1 MSNSG
6 DAGRLPN
13 TEPFCLVQSQSAN
26 LSDMKTL
33 VRYLEVIVD
42 PTFDDFLGNSGS
54 FRHAYLACVAIFHA
68 VDRAAEESGVRP
80 AKLRQHWCRESL
92 EFKLVDI
99 LAHHFKHVQS
109 SDEKIPATRPGLP
122 IRLALGFDEAGEGMD
137 LRNLYFVIRDAVR
150 FVHKKAGTTHPKL
163 P

>member
-1 MSNSG
+1 
-6 DAGRLPN
+6 
-13 TEPFCLVQSQSAN
+13 
-26 LSDMKTL
+26 MKTL
-33 VRYLEVIVD
+33 ARYLEVIVD
-42 PTFDDFLGNSGS
+42 PTFDDFLGNSRS

-68 VDRAAEESGVRP
+68 VDRAAEERSVSSK
-80 AKLRQHWCRESL
+80 KLRQDWGRESL

-109 SDEKIPATRPGLP
+109 SDEKIPVTRPGIP
-122 IRLALGFDEAGEGMD
+122 IWIVLGFDEAGEGMD

>member
-1 MSNSG
+1 
-6 DAGRLPN
+6 
-13 TEPFCLVQSQSAN
+13 
-26 LSDMKTL
+26 MKTL
-33 VRYLEVIVD
+33 ARYLEVIVD
-42 PTFDDFLGNSGS
+42 PTYDEFCGNGSS
-54 FRHAYLACVAIFHA
+54 FRHAYLTCVTIFHA
-68 VDRAAEESGVRP
+68 IDRAAEENGVRP
-80 AKLRQHWCRESL
+80 AKLRQEWCRESV

-109 SDEKIPATRPGLP
+109 SDEKIPSTRPGIP
-122 IRLALGFDEAGEGMD
+122 IGHALGFDDAGEIMD